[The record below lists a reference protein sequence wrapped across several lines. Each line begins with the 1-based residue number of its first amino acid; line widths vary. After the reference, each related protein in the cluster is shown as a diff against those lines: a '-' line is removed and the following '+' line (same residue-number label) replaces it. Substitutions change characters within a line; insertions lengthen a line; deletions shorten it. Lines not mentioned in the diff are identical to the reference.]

1 MGGLLGPPS
10 RALTSRC
17 EAGLDL
23 CKQSCSQKGEEENI
37 TAGAQPIT
45 AAKKK
50 TNVDEKYYRK
60 LRRVHLL
67 EIDDGSAA
75 TVDLSPILF
84 AKVLQ
89 YLRTNNT
96 IYVSTSIALA
106 ELKEECRF
114 FDLDESAIKV
124 PCQRVRTFPLQHSV
138 PAALRGTSRV
148 HSPCSTSHFHMLI
161 SF

>member
-1 MGGLLGPPS
+1 M
-10 RALTSRC
+10 
-17 EAGLDL
+17 
-23 CKQSCSQKGEEENI
+23 
-37 TAGAQPIT
+37 
-45 AAKKK
+45 
-50 TNVDEKYYRK
+50 DEKYHRK
-60 LRRVHLL
+60 LWRVHLL

-148 HSPCSTSHFHMLI
+148 HSPRSSIAFPRRAAKIATTQMLFHPLHDI
-161 SF
+161 GPRSAVQE